1 MKTLDEYV
9 RKLVEDAHGEH
20 DIRLAKERVQ
30 RYTKECEIKGY
41 YEVIGNRHFERTGH
55 YVHVS
60 YHGLPNEFNRT
71 RHFHRHDYFEMMYVY
86 RGNCI
91 NMLPNETLYLKQ
103 GDLFLLNPNV
113 LHCPHV
119 ESENDILLNFW
130 ISNDLIQ
137 KDIIP
142 MMRESSL
149 FMSFF
154 VDFLFREPESR
165 RSLYFSNN
173 SERIIQHCD
182 EMCQESFAQEAY
194 YSSVLNSSLV
204 TLFALLAR
212 QYQGLHP
219 LQEPSLKDAHIYEIL
234 IYIAQNLATVTLE
247 SLAQKF
253 QYTPAY
259 ISRLIKK
266 HTGKSFSKTVQTQ
279 RIARAAQYLKA
290 TELPVIEIASLSGF
304 SDLAYFNKAFKAT
317 FGLTPTEY
325 RRQQRGPVREENA

>member
-1 MKTLDEYV
+1 
-9 RKLVEDAHGEH
+9 
-20 DIRLAKERVQ
+20 
-30 RYTKECEIKGY
+30 
-41 YEVIGNRHFERTGH
+41 
-55 YVHVS
+55 
-60 YHGLPNEFNRT
+60 
-71 RHFHRHDYFEMMYVY
+71 
-86 RGNCI
+86 
-91 NMLPNETLYLKQ
+91 
-103 GDLFLLNPNV
+103 
-113 LHCPHV
+113 
-119 ESENDILLNFW
+119 
-130 ISNDLIQ
+130 
-137 KDIIP
+137 
-142 MMRESSL
+142 
-149 FMSFF
+149 
-154 VDFLFREPESR
+154 
-165 RSLYFSNN
+165 
-173 SERIIQHCD
+173 
-182 EMCQESFAQEAY
+182 MCQESFAQEAY

-259 ISRLIKK
+259 ISRLNKK

-317 FGLTPTEY
+317 FGLTPTGVPQAAA
-325 RRQQRGPVREENA
+325 RAGQGGKRVNHQSQSRPARSGAGRALVFH